1 MVMLN
6 AKVIINILGL
16 LSGINGL
23 FMLLCIPVGL
33 YYGDKSIISFV
44 YSSVTCFV
52 IAIVLMFF
60 SRDHNKNLKKRDGY
74 LIVSAGWAILAL
86 TGSLPFI
93 ISGSIPN
100 YTDAFFET
108 ISGYTTTGATILTD
122 IEILPYSI
130 LFWRS
135 ITHWIGGMGIIVLT
149 IAILPL
155 LGIGGMQLF
164 VAESPGVS
172 ADKLHPRIK
181 ETAKRLWAIYVLLTV
196 TETVLLYFGGMSWFD
211 AVNHAMSTISTGG
224 FSTKNASVAHYD
236 SSFIQWVIIVFMFI
250 AGVNFTMT
258 YFALKG
264 KFKKIRKNEELQF
277 YAFLTV
283 SVGLF
288 VSLAV
293 FVNNPTNFE
302 QSLRDGFFQ
311 VVAILTTTGFVTA
324 DYTIW
329 SHFVTVIFF
338 WLMFMGASAGSTSGG
353 VKIVRHIILLKNSVL
368 ELKKLIHPSAIIP
381 VKLNG
386 KSVNTEIV
394 FNVLSFFLI
403 YLIIFMTGAAFLASL
418 GIDFET
424 AIGASIGCLGNI
436 GPGLGKVGPVYN
448 YSFIPEVG
456 KWFLSLLM
464 LLGRLELFTVLILFT
479 PFFWRKN

>member
-1 MVMLN
+1 MLN
-6 AKVIINILGL
+6 TKVIVNVLGL

-23 FMLLCIPVGL
+23 FMAACLPVAL
-33 YYGDKSIISFV
+33 YYNDPCVDSFV
-44 YSSVTCFV
+44 YSSLTCFA
-52 IAIVLMFF
+52 IAAVLMLV
-60 SRDHNKNLKKRDGY
+60 SRGHDKNLKKRDGY
-74 LIVSAGWAILAL
+74 LIVSAGWTMLAI
-86 TGSLPFI
+86 TGSLPFLF
-93 ISGSIPN
+93 SGSIPS

-122 IEILPYSI
+122 IESLPYSI

-181 ETAKRLWAIYVLLTV
+181 ETAKRLWAIYVFLTAL
-196 TETVLLYFGGMSWFD
+196 ETGLLYFGGMTFFD
-211 AVNHAMSTISTGG
+211 AVNHAMSTLSTGG
-224 FSTKNASVAHYD
+224 FSTKNASVAYYD
-236 SSFIQWVIIVFMFI
+236 SSFIQWVIIIFMFV

-264 KFKKIRKNEELQF
+264 NFKKLLKNEELKF
-277 YAFLTV
+277 YSILTL

-288 VSLAV
+288 VSFAV
-293 FVNNPTNFE
+293 YVIHPTNFE
-302 QSLRDGFFQ
+302 HSLRDGFFQ

-324 DYTIW
+324 DFTVW

-353 VKIVRHIILLKNSVL
+353 VKIVRHIILLKNSVM
-368 ELKKLIHPSAIIP
+368 ELKKIIHPSAIIP

-386 KSVNTEIV
+386 KSVPEEIV

-403 YLIIFMTGAAFLASL
+403 YLIIFMTGAAFIASL
-418 GIDFET
+418 GINFET
-424 AIGASIGCLGNI
+424 AIGASIACLGNI
-436 GPGLGKVGPVYN
+436 GPGLGLVGPVHN
-448 YSFIPEVG
+448 YAFMPDVG